1 MADLEPAWEYRTDDN
16 VWAACLSNDGQLLV
30 IGSWDSSAYALDRSG
45 DVLWKHKTSDYVKG
59 IGISSDGHL
68 TVVGSYDRYIYAIKS
83 SGKLAW
89 RYKTENYVRAVGV
102 SGDGEYVAAGS
113 WRGTVYFLDKRGK
126 LLWKQRIGSPIID
139 LTVSGDGSLVVAG
152 CEDGTVHAF
161 DSGGE
166 ETWNY
171 KCGGVVTNVTTSGT
185 GGKTA
190 VASKDTLLVCLGA
203 QGELQWKFH
212 LGGSSKGLYLIQD
225 DEITVVFTDNNF
237 IQYVNSDGA
246 LIFMRRIPEEIW
258 EGTVANDGISV
269 AVATKDNRSIFFENT
284 ELAGVVLESTQLTLE
299 KVISDSIDIS
309 KAQEMHRLAGD
320 MLSDGQYGDAVHM
333 ALEAQTLAREM
344 HSTHMG
350 DRAKSILEE
359 VDTLIAENS
368 NLDMRK
374 AIRYLEKARRGL
386 NESKLE
392 RVIFYGE
399 QAKAAAKGSI
409 DKETPAVEDEL
420 FKASLGEP
428 LDTDESDVD
437 RMLGM
442 EVPDEEPAPDENVE
456 EEEPGLADELAD
468 EIGDTVPEM
477 GGGEPEVEGA
487 VEAEGLEP
495 LPEDVDEDEDI
506 DLGEEDTPEDP
517 EEPPDDSDVDLDTE
531 TPGELA
537 EEPAED
543 PEPEVERDDDEID
556 EEGLQDVCPNCGE
569 AAGNLEDGQCRSCV
583 SDEVMQFAV
592 AEAKKAHKKGNDI
605 SLLASDLKSVK
616 AARQAK
622 EFDDVIAISENI
634 ITSLEEISGE
644 DLSKEM
650 EHRKSGKRK
659 KKKKRKKLV
668 R

>member
-45 DVLWKHKTSDYVKG
+45 DILWKHKTSDYVKG
-59 IGISSDGHL
+59 IGISSDGQL

-161 DSGGE
+161 DSAGE
-166 ETWNY
+166 ERWTY
-171 KCGGVVTNVTTSGT
+171 TCGGVVTNVTTSRSGN
-185 GGKTA
+185 KTA

-203 QGELQWKFH
+203 QGELKWKFH
-212 LGGSSKGLYLIQD
+212 LGGSSKGLYMIQD
-225 DEITVVFTDNNF
+225 DEITVAFTDNNF
-237 IQYVNSDGA
+237 LQYVNSDGT

-258 EGTVANDGISV
+258 EGAVANDGISV

-284 ELAGVVLESTQLTLE
+284 ELAGVLLESTQLTLE
-299 KVISDSIDIS
+299 KVISDNIDIS
-309 KAQEMHRLAGD
+309 KAQEMHRQAGD
-320 MLSDGQYGDAVHM
+320 LLSEGKHGDAVHL

-350 DRAKSILEE
+350 DRAKSLLDE
-359 VDTLIAENS
+359 VDTLIADNT

-386 NESKLE
+386 NEDKLE

-399 QAKAAAKGSI
+399 QAKAAAQETI
-409 DKETPAVEDEL
+409 ENETPAVEDEL
-420 FKASLGEP
+420 FNASLGEP
-428 LDTDESDVD
+428 VDTDESAVD

-442 EVPDEEPAPDENVE
+442 EVPEEAPSPDEGS

-477 GGGEPEVEGA
+477 GGADLEVEGS
-487 VEAEGLEP
+487 VEDEGLETV
-495 LPEDVDEDEDI
+495 PEDTSEDEDI
-506 DLGEEDTPEDP
+506 DIEEEDLLEDLGEPS
-517 EEPPDDSDVDLDTE
+517 EESAVDLNAE
-531 TPGELA
+531 TPGEMTD
-537 EEPAED
+537 ETAED
-543 PEPEVERDDDEID
+543 GDLEVEKDDDEID
-556 EEGLQDVCPNCGE
+556 EEGLQDVCPSCGE

-583 SDEVMQFAV
+583 SDEIMQFAV
-592 AEAKKAHKKGNDI
+592 SEAKKAHKDGNDI
-605 SLLASDLKSVK
+605 SMLASDLKSVK

-634 ITSLEEISGE
+634 VTNLQEITGE
-644 DLSKEM
+644 DLSQEM
-650 EHRKSGKRK
+650 VNRKSGKRK
-659 KKKKRKKLV
+659 KKKKKRRLG
-668 R
+668 

>member
-59 IGISSDGHL
+59 IGISSDGQL

-83 SGKLAW
+83 TGKLAW

-113 WRGTVYFLDKRGK
+113 WRGTAYFLDKRGK

-139 LTVSGDGSLVVAG
+139 LAVSGDGGLVVAG
-152 CEDGTVHAF
+152 CEDGSVHAF
-161 DSGGE
+161 DSAGDE
-166 ETWNY
+166 RWTY
-171 KCGGVVTNVTTSGT
+171 KCGGVVTNVTTSRSGN
-185 GGKTA
+185 KTA

-203 QGELQWKFH
+203 KGELKWKFH

-225 DEITVVFTDNNF
+225 DEIVVAFTDNNF
-237 IQYVNSDGA
+237 LQYVNSEGT

-258 EGTVANDGISV
+258 EGAVADDGISV

-299 KVISDSIDIS
+299 KVISDNIDIT
-309 KAQEMHRLAGD
+309 KAQEMHRKAGD
-320 MLSDGQYGDAVHM
+320 LLSDGKHGDAVHL

-350 DRAKSILEE
+350 DRAKSLLEE

-374 AIRYLEKARRGL
+374 AIRYLDKARRGL
-386 NESKLE
+386 NEDKLE

-399 QAKAAAKGSI
+399 QAKAAAQDAI
-409 DKETPAVEDEL
+409 EKETPAVEDEL

-428 LDTDESDVD
+428 VDTDESAVD

-442 EVPDEEPAPDENVE
+442 EVPDEEETAPPEDVD
-456 EEEPGLADELAD
+456 EEEPGLANELAD

-477 GGGEPEVEGA
+477 GGGEPEVDGA
-487 VEAEGLEP
+487 VEDEGLETP
-495 LPEDVDEDEDI
+495 LEDVGEDEDI
-506 DLGEEDTPEDP
+506 DIGEEDTVEGL
-517 EEPPDDSDVDLDTE
+517 EEPPEESLVDLDTE
-531 TPGELA
+531 TPDELA
-537 EEPAED
+537 DEPVED
-543 PEPEVERDDDEID
+543 GEPEVERDDDEID

-569 AAGNLEDGQCRSCV
+569 AAGNMEDGQCRSCV

-592 AEAKKAHKKGNDI
+592 AEAKKAHKDGNDI
-605 SLLASDLKSVK
+605 SMLASDLKSVK

-622 EFDDVIAISENI
+622 EYDDVIAISGNI
-634 ITSLEEISGE
+634 ITSLEEITGGNLQE
-644 DLSKEM
+644 EM
-650 EHRKSGKRK
+650 SRRRSGKRK
-659 KKKKRKKLV
+659 KKKKKRLLG
-668 R
+668 